1 MKLILNN
8 EVKLLVLNST
18 ETKNIDEK
26 FWVLIIE
33 AQGNISSEQIDSL
46 VKDNHLINT
55 IIKDEENNEKNLSAY
70 ELIGSIRITH
80 GDIFTENIIRIKLK
94 LGE

>member
-8 EVKLLVLNST
+8 EIELEVLSST

-26 FWVLIIE
+26 FWVLTVE
-33 AQGNISSEQIDSL
+33 AQGNISSERIDLL

-55 IIKDEENNEKNLSAY
+55 MIKDEENNSKDLSAY
-70 ELIGSIRITH
+70 ELIGNIRITH
-80 GDIFTENIIRIKLK
+80 GDILTENIIRIKLK

>member
-1 MKLILNN
+1 MKLVLNN
-8 EVKLLVLNST
+8 EVELLVLNST

-26 FWVLIIE
+26 FWVLTVE

>member
-8 EVKLLVLNST
+8 EIELLVLNST

-26 FWVLIIE
+26 FWVLTIE

>member
-8 EVKLLVLNST
+8 EIELLVLNSI

-26 FWVLIIE
+26 FWVLTIE